1 MNMYKLTWQKKA
13 GDIWLPKKFV
23 MGSIDD
29 TYDCYSALID
39 GRHPGHDGFEA
50 LEIRAIITK
59 IEPSGGKEVVV
70 YDYEWKPKTVQK
82 TNVPAC

>member
-1 MNMYKLTWQKKA
+1 MNMYKLTWQTKV

-23 MGSIDD
+23 MGSIAD
-29 TYDCYSALID
+29 THDCYSALIAERCCSR
-39 GRHPGHDGFEA
+39 GRFGA

-59 IEPSGGKEVVV
+59 IEPSGGKEVVA